1 MSTTAAA
8 RYRVPAGLSH
18 RNRRNIHAHL
28 PSLRLFPRKID
39 WTRAGSALLALLV
52 AATLT
57 LICQG
62 HDRGSYHQG
71 PHLAFLDI
79 FGYHHAPA
87 AQATPPGDGFEPVSF
102 DSLYTLDVSGSM
114 DMASMDMAGMD
125 MSQGDMHSMHM
136 VNLAAYSHAA
146 WQLSPTTISPSSVPD
161 ATNPGG
167 ANIASAVTSST
178 SEAGGLS
185 MLSFLL
191 LVFVLRRDPI
201 FAPLEPATT
210 TRSKSQVIALAEPP
224 PPRPA

>member
-18 RNRRNIHAHL
+18 RNRRNKHAHL
-28 PSLRLFPRKID
+28 PSLRVFSRKID

-62 HDRGSYHQG
+62 HDRGAYHQG
-71 PHLAFLDI
+71 PHLTFLDI
-79 FGYHHAPA
+79 FVHHHTPA
-87 AQATPPGDGFEPVSF
+87 AQVALSDDGFDLGTF
-102 DSLYTLDVSGSM
+102 DALDALDTSG
-114 DMASMDMAGMD
+114 SMDMAGMD

-136 VNLAAYSHAA
+136 VKLAVYSHAVR
-146 WQLSPTTISPSSVPD
+146 QPSPTTISPPAPD

-167 ANIASAVTSST
+167 ANIASAVTNST
-178 SEAGGLS
+178 SEATGIS
-185 MLSFLL
+185 MLSILL
-191 LVFVLRRDPI
+191 LVSMLRRDPI
-201 FAPLEPATT
+201 FALLEPAATN
-210 TRSKSQVIALAEPP
+210 RRKSQVIALAEPP

>member
-28 PSLRLFPRKID
+28 PSLKLSPPKID

-62 HDRGSYHQG
+62 HDRGAYHQG
-71 PHLAFLDI
+71 PHLTFLDI
-79 FGYHHAPA
+79 FAYHHTPVAQTAPPDA
-87 AQATPPGDGFEPVSF
+87 GFDLVSF
-102 DSLYTLDVSGSM
+102 DSLGALDASG
-114 DMASMDMAGMD
+114 SMDMAGMD
-125 MSQGDMHSMHM
+125 MSHGDKHSMHM
-136 VNLAAYSHAA
+136 VNLAAYSHVV
-146 WQLSPTTISPSSVPD
+146 WQFPSSSIPD
-161 ATNPGG
+161 AANPGG
-167 ANIASAVTSST
+167 ANIASAVTNST
-178 SEAGGLS
+178 SEATGLS

-191 LVFVLRRDPI
+191 FVSILWR
-201 FAPLEPATT
+201 APPYALLDMTATT
-210 TRSKSQVIALAEPP
+210 RRKSQVIALAEPP